1 MVKDLQGYALKNLI
15 KEMASDEN
23 KMGEEVKEKKDAR
36 PCGRL
41 AKVILTGFLFLPGK
55 VLNLPLSGGEA
66 GDANKGRPA
75 VGHHLYEEGEGQ
87 HNDHLIV
94 SVLMVTMVMM
104 TSPPC
109 DTAAT

>member
-1 MVKDLQGYALKNLI
+1 MKDLQGYALKNLI

-55 VLNLPLSGGEA
+55 V
-66 GDANKGRPA
+66 
-75 VGHHLYEEGEGQ
+75 
-87 HNDHLIV
+87 
-94 SVLMVTMVMM
+94 
-104 TSPPC
+104 
-109 DTAAT
+109 

>member
-1 MVKDLQGYALKNLI
+1 MKDLQDYALKNLI

-66 GDANKGRPA
+66 GDANKGRPV
-75 VGHHLYEEGEGQ
+75 VGHHL
-87 HNDHLIV
+87 
-94 SVLMVTMVMM
+94 
-104 TSPPC
+104 
-109 DTAAT
+109 